1 MDTLA
6 AIFPY
11 LIGLGLASVVI
22 VLATGIVGML
32 RGGEFNRRNANKLMR
47 LRVATQAT
55 TILLFAIFMLFIKP

>member
-1 MDTLA
+1 MLA
-6 AIFPY
+6 VIFPY

-22 VLATGIVGML
+22 VLAMGIVGML

-47 LRVATQAT
+47 LRVATQGV

>member
-1 MDTLA
+1 MLA
-6 AIFPY
+6 AVFPY

>member
-1 MDTLA
+1 MDMLA
-6 AIFPY
+6 VVFPY

-22 VLATGIVGML
+22 VLLTGIVGML

-55 TILLFAIFMLFIKP
+55 TVLLFAIFMLFIKQ

>member
-1 MDTLA
+1 MRA

-22 VLATGIVGML
+22 VLAMGVVGML

-47 LRVATQAT
+47 LRVATQGV